1 MSLSRNRNESKNKL
15 TKKKSHKSYSESYS
29 INLNNNNKIIDKN
42 VVILNGFMIKVY
54 DTVKQ
59 ITIKVGNKSIDCILL
74 NIDKTNLSTAE
85 LNQFNFHNSCNIY
98 KNLDRISGTK
108 NMMNTLLQ
116 FIKSNYKSI
125 KNICL
130 IDSALYNCSK
140 KDNFKSAFS
149 LYDLYLFKYNST
161 YYTYNYGFKF
171 YDENDTISHNE
182 NIKLIKDY
190 KIDKL
195 ELEKFLKMK
204 GKNIKVS
211 SIDNDINELI
221 LNINDNELAI
231 SFIKRFKF
239 DENTCYLMKYFFEF
253 IRETLDNYKTLNGSY
268 YILDF

>member
-1 MSLSRNRNESKNKL
+1 MSLSRNRNKSKTKL

-171 YDENDTISHNE
+171 
-182 NIKLIKDY
+182 
-190 KIDKL
+190 
-195 ELEKFLKMK
+195 
-204 GKNIKVS
+204 
-211 SIDNDINELI
+211 
-221 LNINDNELAI
+221 
-231 SFIKRFKF
+231 
-239 DENTCYLMKYFFEF
+239 
-253 IRETLDNYKTLNGSY
+253 
-268 YILDF
+268 